1 MPDIYQGSEL
11 WELHLVDPDNRRA
24 VDFAARHRAL
34 GELSHGKASDFIAG
48 DERAKLWL
56 MQRALQ
62 RRASL
67 PKVFGPH
74 GTYRG
79 LETRGALAEHIVA
92 FARGE
97 RVLTIVPR
105 LLARAQDGWLD
116 TRVSLPVGVWRND
129 LTGQRWSRRELACS
143 ELFREFPVALLASED

>member
-1 MPDIYQGSEL
+1 MSFGSCT
-11 WELHLVDPDNRRA
+11 LVDPDNRRA

-34 GELSHGKASDFIAG
+34 AELSHCKASDFELG

-56 MQRALQ
+56 MQRTLQ
-62 RRASL
+62 RRTSL

-79 LETRGALAEHIVA
+79 LEARGALAEYIVA

-105 LLARAQDGWLD
+105 LVARVQDGWLD
-116 TRVSLPVGVWRND
+116 TRISLPVGVWRND

-143 ELFREFPVALLASED
+143 ELFREFPVALLTRED